1 MIVLLLACGG
11 VGLDPT
17 NPKLDSGSSVVIER
31 LEPDW
36 GPPDGG
42 TEVSIIG
49 EGFEGAVTVSFGDL
63 EVPSTRIDPGTL
75 LIATPYLGFEA
86 AVDVSVTSELGS
98 ATLAGGFTYANSAPP
113 DDTGGGGGDDTGGG
127 GDDTGQSGTGL
138 SGGLVEL
145 NLMQIACP
153 DCLGYTSDMDI
164 SAAAKL
170 HAPVRGSWLG
180 WLPNS
185 GSCALNPSP
194 TTPTSD
200 GLDAGEW
207 LYLTSGSVSIG
218 MRRST
223 GSSGFLYQAA
233 GLSNSDYNRTAQY
246 KLAADGGSDISSFD
260 IQNAL
265 LTPQG
270 FVSIEPQEMLYTQS
284 ASAFAARISR
294 SGQRFTWSNSGGS
307 GTFVILV
314 DAYDGRTGNYS
325 GSVLCHGPDNGAMQ
339 VPGGY
344 LGSFQTG
351 SLLVIS
357 LIRYQISEVTRPT
370 DGATIETVGKVG
382 VMGTG
387 LLVP

>member
-1 MIVLLLACGG
+1 MILLFFACGG
-11 VGLDPT
+11 VGLDAT
-17 NPKLDSGSSVVIER
+17 NPKLDSGSAVVIER
-31 LEPDW
+31 LDPNW

-42 TEVSIIG
+42 TEVAIVG
-49 EGFEGAVTVSFGDL
+49 QGFEGAVTVSFGDL
-63 EVPSTRIDPGTL
+63 EVPSTRIDPTTL
-75 LIATPYLGFEA
+75 LISTPYLGFEA
-86 AVDVSVTSELGS
+86 SVDVSVQSELGS
-98 ATLAGGFTYANSAPP
+98 TTLPGGYTYANSAPI
-113 DDTGGGGGDDTGGG
+113 DDSGGGGGDDSSG
-127 GDDTGQSGTGL
+127 GDDTGQNGTGL

-153 DCLGYTSDMDI
+153 DCLGYTSDVDI

-185 GSCALNPSP
+185 GSCALNPTP

-218 MRRST
+218 MRRSS
-223 GSSGFLYQAA
+223 GSSGYLYEAA
-233 GLSNSDYNRTAQY
+233 GLSNADYNRTAQY
-246 KLAADGGSDISSFD
+246 KLSADGGGDFSTFD
-260 IQNAL
+260 IPNAL

-270 FVSIEPQEMLYTQS
+270 FVSVEPQEMLYTQTT
-284 ASAFAARISR
+284 SAFAARISR
-294 SGQRFTWSNSGGS
+294 GGQRFTWANSGGS

-339 VPGGY
+339 VPGSY
-344 LGSFQTG
+344 LGSFQAG
-351 SLLVIS
+351 SLLVLS
-357 LIRYQISEVTRPT
+357 LIRYQIAEVQRPS